1 MVGRVPLCVHGAGE
15 TKTGSVSSPG
25 AEEGWALFVQ
35 FLGGNHTQALCHLS
49 HSCSQGAVLKARRP
63 TGLEGWPQP
72 VKPWIPQAQLGKEGK
87 GFGEEKAPNNGA
99 VLTPQSPFPQTPV
112 PAHIPVCVSPHLQT
126 GSLATLS
133 KGILSFLASLLPQ
146 PLSLAAPQAS
156 VKMHCHDIDP
166 EAMGLTN

>member
-35 FLGGNHTQALCHLS
+35 FLGGSHTQALCHLS
-49 HSCSQGAVLKARRP
+49 HSCSQGAALKARRP

-87 GFGEEKAPNNGA
+87 GFGEEKAPSNGGSSHTSEP
-99 VLTPQSPFPQTPV
+99 LSPDPV

-133 KGILSFLASLLPQ
+133 KGILSPLDHSSTVSPPPLPYFLR
-146 PLSLAAPQAS
+146 
-156 VKMHCHDIDP
+156 VRKVR
-166 EAMGLTN
+166 